1 MAQKLGL
8 FYMEF
13 GIEHIIGVIDGR
25 RKDLGIS
32 KKALVAGICTP
43 DIFSKIL
50 GGQGRRLDKVEID
63 ALMQRVGFNAKSC
76 NCLLDADEYGAFTER
91 EHIREILEKCSR
103 DTDLRKE
110 AAGRIAEYKKKCRC
124 RVELQIACYFETQ
137 LMYLSGEDEGN
148 QLEKCM
154 DTLRITIADFDIQD
168 MDSYLYSEVEM
179 FLATRILYI
188 LGRTG
193 QKKLACQ
200 GYEKLLSLMGTE
212 RYRTNE
218 SMRFFAK
225 IIYDA
230 SVLYMEEGNYTT
242 VSSIC
247 EYAIEQMPKE
257 NKFRYLPEIYE
268 MKARADALQAAAGH
282 GNDESLFKALYENS
296 KEYKYYEN
304 LKYIGEKYPEEY
316 FGEMKYQVY
325 REYNVVFVG
334 DIIRQRR
341 KLLKMTQSDLAYY
354 VNNDEDGKV
363 AEEDEICS
371 EKTLSRLENGRTV
384 TSWRVT
390 RRLLSKLRLPPER
403 YFFDYVADDYGLLRE
418 LSNIDKKFMAGE
430 YEEIV
435 ERCEALGRAN
445 SFGHYPYNQQR
456 LDNLIYSVKRINHIV
471 DGEEAEKMII
481 NALKKTI
488 PADYL
493 KDNCCIYLFANEN
506 RIIGNII
513 QNMRRSEGT
522 EVCLTLM
529 EKMIKGYRDT
539 AINEDVCA
547 MNILW
552 LNRKYESFTANSG
565 NFDTACVLADRG
577 MREVIKHNFL
587 GGISSYLYEL
597 AWNKAK
603 KSEKDKE
610 LKKLLK
616 CVYTA
621 TQIRSN
627 IVLRQFAD
635 KLYQDLFGDN
645 IEAGM

>member
-1 MAQKLGL
+1 
-8 FYMEF
+8 MEL
-13 GIEHIIGVIDGR
+13 GIEHIICIIDGR

-32 KKALVAGICTP
+32 KRALVAGICTP

-63 ALMQRVGFNAKSC
+63 ALMQRVGYNAKSC

-91 EHIREILEKCSR
+91 EHIREILEKCNR
-103 DTDLRKE
+103 NTGLRKE
-110 AAGRIAEYKKKCRC
+110 AEGRIAEYKKKCRC

-154 DTLRITIADFDIQD
+154 DTLRITIVDFDIQD

-230 SVLYMEEGNYTT
+230 SALYMEEGNYTT

-257 NKFRYLPEIYE
+257 NKFRFLPEIYE

-282 GNDESLFKALYENS
+282 GNDESLFKALYESS

-304 LKYIGEKYPEEY
+304 LKFIGEKYPEEY

-384 TSWRVT
+384 TSCRVT

-403 YFFDYVADDYGLLRE
+403 YFFDYVVDDYGLLRE

-435 ERCEALGRAN
+435 ERCEALGRTN
-445 SFGHYPYNQQR
+445 LLGHYPYNQQR

-481 NALKKTI
+481 NALEKTI

-513 QNMRRSEGT
+513 QNMRKSEGT
-522 EVCLTLM
+522 EVCLKLM

-547 MNILW
+547 TKILS
-552 LNRKYESFTANSG
+552 LKCNYEGYTANSG
-565 NFDTACVLADRG
+565 NLDKACVLVDIG
-577 MREVIKHNFL
+577 MRDAVKHNFL
-587 GGISSYLYEL
+587 GVISSYLYDL

-603 KSEKDKE
+603 MN
-610 LKKLLK
+610 KKNEDIKKALK
-616 CVYTA
+616 CTYLFSSIQNDIIMRRFSA
-621 TQIRSN
+621 N
-627 IVLRQFAD
+627 
-635 KLYQDLFGDN
+635 LYQNMFEEKIDTGLL
-645 IEAGM
+645 